1 MPAPLDAVM
10 DLLSGALRGGSPVA
24 EDAALASRCAE
35 LVAGN
40 DRLSPADQVDLYRQQ
55 FWSRHL
61 EALTD
66 DFPGLAFVLG
76 EGAFEAF
83 CRAYLEAHPP
93 ASFTLRDLGLD
104 AVRFA
109 EGYSGFPEGREG
121 LARDMVRYEIALVEA
136 FDGAE
141 PPPLDPEKVQAM
153 PEEGWS
159 TARIVLH
166 PLLLRL
172 RLGYP
177 VHEIRS
183 GLKHG
188 RLGSPDADRDPAP
201 AGPSMPAPRPVHL
214 AVFRKDL
221 VVRYEELAPV
231 ADALLEA
238 LGRGVPLVPA
248 CEAVAAGLE
257 EAAAASLTGRIRV
270 WFAQWT
276 SWGLIIDIE
285 R

>member
-1 MPAPLDAVM
+1 MG
-10 DLLSGALRGGSPVA
+10 LLSGAFRGGSPVA
-24 EDAALASRCAE
+24 GDAGLSSRCSA

-55 FWSRHL
+55 FWSRHI

-66 DFPGLAFVLG
+66 DFPGLAYVIG
-76 EGAFEAF
+76 DEAFEAF
-83 CRAYLEAHPP
+83 CRAYLTAHPP
-93 ASFTLRDLGLD
+93 ASYTLRDLGLD
-104 AVRFA
+104 AARFA
-109 EGYSGFPEGREG
+109 EGYAGFPPGREE

-141 PPPLDPEKVQAM
+141 PPPLDPAKVQGM

-166 PLLLRL
+166 PLLVRM

-177 VHEIRS
+177 VHEVRVQ
-183 GLKHG
+183 LKHG
-188 RLGSPDADRDPAP
+188 RPIAP
-201 AGPSMPAPRPVHL
+201 GAGPAVPGPRPVRL

-221 VVRYEELAPV
+221 LVRYEELEPA
-231 ADALLEA
+231 ADALLDA

-248 CEAVAAGLE
+248 CEAVAAGLD
-257 EAAAASLTGRIRV
+257 EAAAAALAGQVGI

-276 SWGLIIDIE
+276 SWGLIIDVE